1 MPSSNQHQLIRGLG
15 PIAAISVNVGNIIGT
30 GIFLKARVM
39 TCNVGTP
46 LRVIAVWVA
55 AGLLALAGALTYAEL
70 TTMRPEAGAEYVI
83 TRDAYGRVWGF
94 LNGWSQF
101 LISRTASAAALSV
114 GFAIFMNDL
123 LNHRLSGVYFSFA
136 LPGGYQIPFG
146 KLQVV
151 ALLTLGVTTLI
162 NCAAVSVSGHVAS
175 FITLLK
181 VLLVLG
187 VGVGAFFYQD
197 GSWAHLTMSNL
208 GGTCEKVAVTGGGF
222 SGFAA
227 AMLGALWA
235 YDGWNNVSY
244 VAGEVKRPERNL
256 PLALISSMFIVMAL
270 YVLVNVSYY
279 YVLTPTQIASVSPAS
294 SVAAEA
300 TLRVL
305 GPLAVSL
312 IAAIMLLSSW
322 GSLQTSILG
331 TARIPFAM
339 ARDGIFFESLARV
352 SRKTHVPVIS
362 LIVQAVWAGILTL
375 SGTFDQLT
383 DFAIFA
389 FWLFYGM
396 VAASVFVFR
405 FREPDAPRP
414 YRTWGYPVVPAI
426 FVLVTIY
433 LIVFTIKNAP
443 VQSLI
448 GLAIIAT
455 GLPVYWYFAKS
466 FHKLLLTGGG
476 ALGLLFGGFV
486 GFLLRPTDPVLK
498 SQLPFSAV
506 LTRGSDLAGSAQALV
521 PLAKTS
527 FNYMLA
533 LGLVGAIFGI
543 ILGHLLARQ
552 RTSPPSA

>member
-1 MPSSNQHQLIRGLG
+1 MSSQRQLIRGLG

-30 GIFLKARVM
+30 GVFLKARVM

-46 LRVIAVWVA
+46 LKVLAVWIA

-114 GFAIFMNDL
+114 GFAIFLNDL
-123 LNHRLSGVYFSFA
+123 LRGKLNEVYFYFT

-146 KLQVV
+146 KIQVA
-151 ALLTLGVTTLI
+151 ALITLAVTTLI

-175 FITLLK
+175 FITVLK

-244 VAGEVKRPERNL
+244 VAGEVKHPDRNL

-405 FREPDAPRP
+405 RREPDAPRP

-433 LIVFTIKNAP
+433 LIGFTIWNAF

-448 GLAIIAT
+448 GLLIIAS
-455 GLPVYWYFAKS
+455 GLPVYWYFA
-466 FHKLLLTGGG
+466 
-476 ALGLLFGGFV
+476 
-486 GFLLRPTDPVLK
+486 R
-498 SQLPFSAV
+498 
-506 LTRGSDLAGSAQALV
+506 R
-521 PLAKTS
+521 
-527 FNYMLA
+527 N
-533 LGLVGAIFGI
+533 
-543 ILGHLLARQ
+543 R
-552 RTSPPSA
+552 RTER

>member
-1 MPSSNQHQLIRGLG
+1 
-15 PIAAISVNVGNIIGT
+15 
-30 GIFLKARVM
+30 
-39 TCNVGTP
+39 
-46 LRVIAVWVA
+46 VIAVWIA

-114 GFAIFMNDL
+114 GFAIFLNDL
-123 LNHRLSGVYFSFA
+123 MHGKLSRVYFSFT
-136 LPGGYQIPFG
+136 LPGSYQVPFG
-146 KLQVV
+146 KLQVA
-151 ALLTLGVTTLI
+151 ALVTLAVTTLI

-256 PLALISSMFIVMAL
+256 PLALIGSMFIVMAL

-279 YVLTPTQIASVSPAS
+279 YVLTPAQIASVSPAS

-362 LIVQAVWAGILTL
+362 LIVQAVWAGVLAL

-389 FWLFYGM
+389 FWLFYGL

-405 FREPDAPRP
+405 RREPNAPRP

-426 FVLVTIY
+426 FVLVTIC

-443 VQSLI
+443 LQSLI
-448 GLAIIAT
+448 GLLIIAS
-455 GLPVYWYFAKS
+455 GLPVYWYFAK
-466 FHKLLLTGGG
+466 
-476 ALGLLFGGFV
+476 
-486 GFLLRPTDPVLK
+486 R
-498 SQLPFSAV
+498 
-506 LTRGSDLAGSAQALV
+506 
-521 PLAKTS
+521 
-527 FNYMLA
+527 N
-533 LGLVGAIFGI
+533 
-543 ILGHLLARQ
+543 Q
-552 RTSPPSA
+552 RIER